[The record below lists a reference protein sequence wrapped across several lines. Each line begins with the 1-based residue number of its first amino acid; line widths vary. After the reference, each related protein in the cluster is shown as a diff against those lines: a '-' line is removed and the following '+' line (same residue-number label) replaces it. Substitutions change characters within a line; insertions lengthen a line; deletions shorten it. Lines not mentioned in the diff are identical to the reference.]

1 MRIKP
6 LDRRTLL
13 RGAGAALALPLL
25 GAMGTKAGGA
35 SVAPPKRLVLY
46 FTANGLVPEAWKCN
60 VPGAEASDF
69 TLSKI
74 LAPLAPIRDK
84 CLFIEGV
91 PMSSAYH
98 PQQTA
103 VAHAG
108 GMSSL
113 FTGSYA
119 GMGNMYGGFAE
130 NTAGYP
136 LNESIDAALARAVG
150 QDNRFPAY
158 YFGVRVEGPSLLHC
172 CFYAGKDQPITAN
185 ADPKAV
191 LSDLFGAAFNQS
203 QSEAAQRV
211 RDRTSILDAVRESG
225 SALRC
230 RLDAADRGR
239 LDLHLSLVEEVQK
252 SVAAVTGT
260 NPVCALPSLAGGL
273 QPNEFSQF
281 PQLGRA
287 QADLLAMALTCDL
300 TRVAG
305 YYWSPPIADPVY
317 TWLGHTEGHHTMSH
331 DVTKLDLCADVN
343 AWHAQE
349 LLYLANKLSSIPE
362 GDGTVLDN
370 TLIVWASDC
379 SNSKLGDPHDLKDVF
394 FTLIGG
400 GNFFKQGRY
409 LKYPGGPDYAHNRL
423 LLALF
428 QYMGIDQKTFG
439 QPEYCEKGPLTGL
452 TG

>member
-13 RGAGAALALPLL
+13 RGAGASLALPLL
-25 GAMGTKAGGA
+25 GAMETKARSA

-203 QSEAAQRV
+203 QSEVAQRV

-260 NPVCALPSLAGGL
+260 NSACALPSREAAAVG
-273 QPNEFSQF
+273 
-281 PQLGRA
+281 GRA
-287 QADLLAMALTCDL
+287 TVRSAL
-300 TRVAG
+300 RRR
-305 YYWSPPIADPVY
+305 
-317 TWLGHTEGHHTMSH
+317 
-331 DVTKLDLCADVN
+331 
-343 AWHAQE
+343 Q
-349 LLYLANKLSSIPE
+349 
-362 GDGTVLDN
+362 
-370 TLIVWASDC
+370 
-379 SNSKLGDPHDLKDVF
+379 
-394 FTLIGG
+394 
-400 GNFFKQGRY
+400 
-409 LKYPGGPDYAHNRL
+409 
-423 LLALF
+423 
-428 QYMGIDQKTFG
+428 
-439 QPEYCEKGPLTGL
+439 
-452 TG
+452 